1 MESHGVC
8 TLMDMLRSRDRR
20 QERQEH
26 HFRATPGATL
36 LVATVV
42 APGEYKLTPDTAIVA
57 EAMIASIREK
67 YEGEILSL
75 EHQEYVSGHEVWV
88 TLSIEEMEAKR
99 RAVEIEEE
107 HLLGRLFDIDVI
119 LPEIRPIS
127 RQEIGMPQRRCII
140 CDNEARLCMRMK
152 LHTPGEIQ
160 EHIKALIRRYLDTTH
175 Q

>member
-1 MESHGVC
+1 M
-8 TLMDMLRSRDRR
+8 
-20 QERQEH
+20 
-26 HFRATPGATL
+26 
-36 LVATVV
+36 VATVV

-57 EAMIASIREK
+57 EAMTASIRER

-88 TLSIEEMEAKR
+88 RLKCEAMEAKR

-107 HLLGRLFDIDVI
+107 HPLGRLFDIDVI

-152 LHTPGEIQ
+152 LHTPSEIQ
-160 EHIKALIRRYLDTTH
+160 EHIKRLIRRYH
-175 Q
+175 NASQ